1 MPATAFPDL
10 TTDRLRLRTLAHEDA
25 PDLLA
30 LYGAPD
36 VMRYWSHAP
45 WTALVQ
51 ALGAV
56 DEAHADLA
64 AGRALH
70 LAIALRA
77 GGQLAGSCAL
87 FDIDHCRRS
96 AMLGYLLAPPFWGQ
110 GLAREALRALT
121 GHGFAALGLERIEAE
136 VDPANAAS
144 RALLARLGFRREG
157 TLPGHWCVA
166 GMARDVERWV
176 LAGAP
181 AQS

>member
-1 MPATAFPDL
+1 MSIAAFHDL
-10 TTDRLRLRTLAHEDA
+10 TTERLCLRALAHEDA
-25 PDLLA
+25 ADLLA
-30 LYGAPD
+30 LYGAPE

-45 WTALVQ
+45 WTALAQ
-51 ALGAV
+51 ATSAI
-56 DEAHADLA
+56 DEARADLA

-70 LAIALRA
+70 LAIALRP

-87 FDIDHCRRS
+87 FDIDHCRRR
-96 AMLGYLLAPPFWGQ
+96 ATLGYLLAPRFWGQ

-144 RALLARLGFRREG
+144 RALLGRLGFRRECA
-157 TLPGHWCVA
+157 LPGHWCVA
-166 GMARDVERWV
+166 GLARDVERWV

-181 AQS
+181 AQA